1 MVRIAMLL
9 FSLAMALLIGGCVV
23 QPVMPESAAPP
34 AAEAATPTPAED
46 TAPEPSPFTVEIL
59 SNLAYTLD
67 VDSAPVQLTD
77 GSFEDEA
84 NQIHVSW
91 IDTYA
96 LGDLNGEPSAA
107 VVLSYSGGG
116 SGQFSYLA
124 VVQEQDGTPV
134 NVASTLL
141 GDRVTFNWITIDNNQ
156 IVIDFVTQGPDDPMC
171 CATQRTSVNY
181 LLEGN
186 QLVEGDVTVIGTQPQ
201 LSETSVITYIPET
214 TPTES
219 QVGSCFTNAIGLGRT
234 DAWRCTTE
242 DNVIHDPCFQIDDA
256 PTVVCDADPVTGES
270 GFVLELS
277 EPLPAPDPGQAS
289 YAWLVQL
296 GDGTVCGL
304 LTGTVPAA
312 GDQVAPYGCADEAHT
327 NLVETFIT
335 DSPVWFAQRVAI
347 TVGDEG
353 FSVQSSVLTPV
364 ATVWR

>member
-1 MVRIAMLL
+1 
-9 FSLAMALLIGGCVV
+9 
-23 QPVMPESAAPP
+23 MPETSTPP
-34 AAEAATPTPAED
+34 ADEAATPAAADEVTS
-46 TAPEPSPFTVEIL
+46 EPSPFTVEIL

-67 VDSAPVQLTD
+67 VASGPIQLTD

-96 LGDLNGEPSAA
+96 LGDLNDEPSAA

-141 GDRVTFNWITIDNNQ
+141 GDRVTFNWIEISDNE

-171 CATQRTSVNY
+171 CATQRTSANY
-181 LLEGN
+181 QLEGN
-186 QLVEGDVTVIGTQPQ
+186 QLTEGDVTVIGTQPQ
-201 LSETSVITYIPET
+201 LSETAVITYVPET

-219 QVGSCFTNAIGLGRT
+219 QVGSCFTNAIGLGRA

-242 DNVIHDPCFQIDDA
+242 DNQIHDPCFEIDDA
-256 PTVVCDADPVTGES
+256 PTVVCGADPVTGES

-277 EPLPAPDPGQAS
+277 APLPAPDPGQPTS
-289 YAWLVQL
+289 VWQVQL

-312 GDQVAPYGCADEAHT
+312 GDQVAPYGCADDAGSY
-327 NLVETFIT
+327 LVETFIT
-335 DSPVWFAQRVAI
+335 DGPVWFAQRVAI
-347 TVGDEG
+347 TVGDAG
-353 FSVQSSVLTPV
+353 YSVQSSVRTPV
-364 ATVWR
+364 AAVWR